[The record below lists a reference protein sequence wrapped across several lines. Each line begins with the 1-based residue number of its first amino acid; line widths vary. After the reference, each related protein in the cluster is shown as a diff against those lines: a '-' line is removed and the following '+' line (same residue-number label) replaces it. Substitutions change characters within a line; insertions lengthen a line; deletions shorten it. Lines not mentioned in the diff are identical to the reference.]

1 MPLGSVVSGVSF
13 FLPRAPFFEAHV
25 LPPTAPRLPRGAG
38 RSSPPPQDR
47 MAESP
52 PQEQSDYADDFEE
65 DSPASGE
72 EGSGGFEELLAVA
85 RNASK
90 QLIETEKRGVDRI
103 LTEASRQVRRE
114 DRAELE
120 QEGGQVG
127 GPAMTVQQAL
137 HSAAA
142 TVREQRGADGG
153 APAREAASPAP
164 APAPPR
170 ADQPASTDQGSA
182 KAAKARAER
191 PLRLTFADE
200 ALHEAPSSPDVS
212 DQDADKSADQ
222 DADKGA
228 NEDANK
234 GTHQGADQDAD
245 EDAASSFGDDYADDA
260 DDADDAEAPSLPP
273 RRPPRRTLRERCGAL
288 YRRGGAS
295 PRRRRHGQKPL
306 HERIKRLAWE
316 GVAEDLAVEIRDGD
330 AAEELLRT
338 DAHGWTALHWAS
350 ARGREECAALLLY
363 AAEVAAEAA
372 AAGGAGGHGGAFL
385 GDGTGDMGGCSKGAL
400 LDKADDLGGWTP
412 LHLAAIAGHEG
423 LVRLLLDE
431 GADPRAR
438 DANGDVAT
446 DLVKGMKDARKRQS
460 IAALLRGFEPE
471 GAEEKG
477 AAGGERDGDAGGKE
491 EPRRRRRQRKGGPRR
506 ARAAERKR

>member
-228 NEDANK
+228 NKDANK
-234 GTHQGADQDAD
+234 GTHQGADQDTD
-245 EDAASSFGDDYADDA
+245 EDAASSFGDDHADDA

-306 HERIKRLAWE
+306 HERIKRLAGE

-438 DANGDVAT
+438 AANGDVAT